1 MILHIRVINK
11 LYTLTKLIIAGGGVG
26 GGKWWLGGGGGGG
39 IGCKSQVAYIIYICN
54 ASSKQLAKALAL
66 NK

>member
-1 MILHIRVINK
+1 MIPHIRVINK
-11 LYTLTKLIIAGGGVG
+11 VYTLTKLIIAGGGVG
-26 GGKWWLGGGGGGG
+26 GGKWWLGGGGGV
-39 IGCKSQVAYIIYICN
+39 GCKSQVAYIIYICN